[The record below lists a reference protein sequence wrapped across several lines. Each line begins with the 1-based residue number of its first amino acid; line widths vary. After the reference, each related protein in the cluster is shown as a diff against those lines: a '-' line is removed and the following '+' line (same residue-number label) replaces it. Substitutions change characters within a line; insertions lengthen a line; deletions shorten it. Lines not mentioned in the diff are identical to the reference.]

1 MTGATEEAQK
11 RIIRDGYLWNSAS
24 GMVNAVQS
32 VIILIFITRF
42 AGIEEAGVF
51 SIAYAIGVL
60 LQMFATYGVG
70 NFQITDVREKYS
82 FSDYFWNRSITV
94 FVSLALLALYCVL
107 KALSGDYSAEKTL
120 IVLLIGAWKLVDST
134 ENVFYA
140 MFQQKG
146 RLDIGAKCYTI
157 RMTASMIL
165 YCALLAAGIGF
176 ASSTVITVAFSI
188 AFAFILV
195 KKKLHLFNVR
205 ILRPCKDTLLSLFR
219 VCLPLCIGTT
229 LANYIG
235 NAPKYVID
243 QYMDDTAQA
252 YFGYI
257 MMPAFVILVLSNFIY
272 QPVIRDF
279 GVLWSEGK
287 TREFLLKCVK
297 MCAAIGGITALVL
310 LGGYFLGIPVLS
322 LIYGVDLD
330 DYTAE
335 FMVLLLGGGVYAL
348 ASFMMIMLTT
358 VRSGSIIAA
367 GFAAGTV
374 CALLSGKLLVELS
387 GMMGASYLYLI
398 TNSVIF
404 LLFSGWLVHKIKRG
418 K

>member
-165 YCALLAAGIGF
+165 YCALLAAGIGC

-188 AFAFILV
+188 AFAFNLV

>member
-1 MTGATEEAQK
+1 
-11 RIIRDGYLWNSAS
+11 
-24 GMVNAVQS
+24 
-32 VIILIFITRF
+32 
-42 AGIEEAGVF
+42 
-51 SIAYAIGVL
+51 
-60 LQMFATYGVG
+60 
-70 NFQITDVREKYS
+70 
-82 FSDYFWNRSITV
+82 
-94 FVSLALLALYCVL
+94 
-107 KALSGDYSAEKTL
+107 
-120 IVLLIGAWKLVDST
+120 
-134 ENVFYA
+134 
-140 MFQQKG
+140 
-146 RLDIGAKCYTI
+146 
-157 RMTASMIL
+157 
-165 YCALLAAGIGF
+165 
-176 ASSTVITVAFSI
+176 
-188 AFAFILV
+188 
-195 KKKLHLFNVR
+195 
-205 ILRPCKDTLLSLFR
+205 
-219 VCLPLCIGTT
+219 
-229 LANYIG
+229 
-235 NAPKYVID
+235 
-243 QYMDDTAQA
+243 MDDTAQA

-279 GVLWSEGK
+279 GVLWAEGK
-287 TREFLLKCVK
+287 IREFSLKCMK
-297 MCAAIGGITALVL
+297 MCAAIAGITALVL

-374 CALLSGKLLVELS
+374 CAILSGKFLVELS

-418 K
+418 KYEK

>member
-1 MTGATEEAQK
+1 MTGTTDRAQK
-11 RIIRDGYLWNSAS
+11 KIVRDGYLWNSAS

-70 NFQITDVREKYS
+70 NFQITDVKEKYS
-82 FSDYFWNRSITV
+82 FSDYFWNRSIAV
-94 FVSLALLALYCVL
+94 LVSLALLSAYCALKTAC
-107 KALSGDYSAEKTL
+107 GDYSAEKTL

-165 YCALLAAGIGF
+165 YCALLATGVSF
-176 ASSTVITVAFSI
+176 AASTAITLAFSVVL
-188 AFAFILV
+188 AFILV
-195 KKKLHLFNVR
+195 KKKLPLFNVR
-205 ILRPCKDTLLSLFR
+205 ILSPCGRSLRGLFKA
-219 VCLPLCIGTT
+219 CLPLCVGTT
-229 LANYIG
+229 LANYVG

-279 GVLWSEGK
+279 GVLWAEGR
-287 TREFLLKCVK
+287 TREFSLKCVR
-297 MCAAIGGITALVL
+297 MCAAIAGITAIVL
-310 LGGYFLGIPVLS
+310 LGGYFLGI
-322 LIYGVDLD
+322 G
-330 DYTAE
+330 
-335 FMVLLLGGGVYAL
+335 
-348 ASFMMIMLTT
+348 
-358 VRSGSIIAA
+358 R
-367 GFAAGTV
+367 
-374 CALLSGKLLVELS
+374 
-387 GMMGASYLYLI
+387 
-398 TNSVIF
+398 
-404 LLFSGWLVHKIKRG
+404 
-418 K
+418 